1 MKRML
6 VLFFILAAGTLA
18 LVAAGFARWTGDGR
32 VVLAAVTLGVL
43 MLLWAALFLR
53 VFEQRLT
60 RFTDALMRTF
70 DDILAGQAP
79 SVAADEDT
87 LFAKLDHRLIRLYE
101 TVQAREK
108 RLDAERAKLQ
118 SLVSDISHQTKTPI
132 TTLKMLTDTLLTQP
146 MSEPERAQFLDCS
159 ARQIDKLDFLIQVL
173 VKTSRLETGVITL
186 EKRPQPLAETIALA
200 ASGVLAAMEQKELQ
214 FSVSSPETI
223 TLPHDRRWTA
233 EALANLLD
241 NAVKYTPAGGRIALR
256 VEEWESQVKID
267 VSDTGCG
274 IPEAAQGA
282 IFQRF
287 WRAPAVHEEEGVGL
301 GLYLAREIITLQGGY
316 IRASS
321 APGKGATFSI
331 FLPKENTR

>member
-1 MKRML
+1 ML
-6 VLFFILAAGTLA
+6 AGFFA
-18 LVAAGFARWTGDGR
+18 LVAGMLAIICVLFARWTGDGR
-32 VVLAAVTLGVL
+32 MLLALAL
-43 MLLWAALFLR
+43 MSASVLLWAALFLR
-53 VFEQRLT
+53 FFEQRLT
-60 RFTDALMRTF
+60 RFTDALMCTL
-70 DDILAGQAP
+70 DGILAGQAP
-79 SVAADEDT
+79 SAAADEDT

-132 TTLKMLTDTLLTQP
+132 ATLKMLTDTLLTQP
-146 MSEPERAQFLDCS
+146 MSAPERAQFLDCS
-159 ARQIDKLDFLIQVL
+159 ARQIDKLDFLIQAL

-186 EKRPQPLAETIALA
+186 EKRPQPLVETIALA

-214 FSVSSPETI
+214 FSVSSPETL

-241 NAVKYTPAGGRIALR
+241 NAVKYTPAGGLIALR
-256 VEEWESQVKID
+256 VADWESQIKID

-287 WRAPAVHEEEGVGL
+287 WRAPAVHEEEGIGL

-321 APGKGATFSI
+321 APGKGATFSV
-331 FLPKENTR
+331 FLPKEDAR

>member
-1 MKRML
+1 ML
-6 VLFFILAAGTLA
+6 AGFFA
-18 LVAAGFARWTGDGR
+18 LVAGMLAIICVLFARWTGDER
-32 VVLAAVTLGVL
+32 VLLALAL
-43 MLLWAALFLR
+43 MSALVLLWAALFLR
-53 VFEQRLT
+53 FFEQRLT
-60 RFTDALMRTF
+60 RFTDALMCTL
-70 DDILAGQAP
+70 DGILAGQAP
-79 SVAADEDT
+79 SAAADEDT
-87 LFAKLDHRLIRLYE
+87 LFAKLDHRLLRLYE

-132 TTLKMLTDTLLTQP
+132 TTLKMLTDTLRTQP
-146 MSEPERAQFLDCS
+146 MNEPERAQFLDCS

-200 ASGVLAAMEQKELQ
+200 ASGVLAAMEQKELR
-214 FSVSSPETI
+214 FSVSCPETI

-241 NAVKYTPAGGRIALR
+241 NAVKYTPAGGRVRLR
-256 VEEWESQVKID
+256 VADWESQIKID

-274 IPEAAQGA
+274 IPETAQGA

-321 APGKGATFSI
+321 APGKGATFSV
-331 FLPKENTR
+331 FLPKEDAR

>member
-1 MKRML
+1 ML
-6 VLFFILAAGTLA
+6 AGFFA
-18 LVAAGFARWTGDGR
+18 LVAGMLAISCVLFARWTGDGR
-32 VVLAAVTLGVL
+32 MLLALAL
-43 MLLWAALFLR
+43 MSASVLLWAALFLR
-53 VFEQRLT
+53 FFEQRLT

-79 SVAADEDT
+79 SAAADEDT
-87 LFAKLDHRLIRLYE
+87 LFAKLDHRLLRLYE

-132 TTLKMLTDTLLTQP
+132 TTLKMLTDTLRTQP

-214 FSVSSPETI
+214 FSVSCPETL

-241 NAVKYTPAGGRIALR
+241 NAVKYTSAGGRVRLR
-256 VEEWESQVKID
+256 VADWESQIKID

-321 APGKGATFSI
+321 APGKGATFSV

>member
-1 MKRML
+1 ML
-6 VLFFILAAGTLA
+6 AGFFALAAGMLA
-18 LVAAGFARWTGDGR
+18 IICVLFARWTGDGR
-32 VVLAAVTLGVL
+32 MLLALAL
-43 MLLWAALFLR
+43 MSALVLLWAALFLR

-87 LFAKLDHRLIRLYE
+87 LFAKLDHRLLRLYE

-132 TTLKMLTDTLLTQP
+132 TTLKMLTDTLRTQP
-146 MSEPERAQFLDCS
+146 MNEPERAQFLDCS

-214 FSVSSPETI
+214 FSVSCPETL

-321 APGKGATFSI
+321 APGKGATFSV
-331 FLPKENTR
+331 FLPKEDAR

>member
-1 MKRML
+1 ML
-6 VLFFILAAGTLA
+6 AGFFALAAGMLA
-18 LVAAGFARWTGDGR
+18 ISCVLFARWTGDGR
-32 VVLAAVTLGVL
+32 MLLALAL
-43 MLLWAALFLR
+43 MSASVLLWAALFLR
-53 VFEQRLT
+53 FFEQRLT
-60 RFTDALMRTF
+60 RFTDALMCTL
-70 DDILAGQAP
+70 DGILAGQAP
-79 SVAADEDT
+79 SAAADEDT
-87 LFAKLDHRLIRLYE
+87 LFAKLDHRLLRLYE

-132 TTLKMLTDTLLTQP
+132 TTLKMLTDTLRTQP
-146 MSEPERAQFLDCS
+146 MSEPECS
-159 ARQIDKLDFLIQVL
+159 ARQIDKLDFLIQAL

-214 FSVSSPETI
+214 FSVSCPETI

-316 IRASS
+316 IRVAS
-321 APGKGATFSI
+321 APGKGATFSV
-331 FLPKENTR
+331 FLPKEDAR

>member
-1 MKRML
+1 ML
-6 VLFFILAAGTLA
+6 AISCVL
-18 LVAAGFARWTGDGR
+18 FARWTGDGR
-32 VVLAAVTLGVL
+32 MLLALAL
-43 MLLWAALFLR
+43 MSALVLLWAALFLR
-53 VFEQRLT
+53 FFEQRLT
-60 RFTDALMRTF
+60 RFTDALMCTL
-70 DDILAGQAP
+70 DGILAGQAP

-87 LFAKLDHRLIRLYE
+87 LFAKFSHRLMRLYE

-132 TTLKMLTDTLLTQP
+132 ATLKMLTDTLRTRP
-146 MSEPERAQFLDCS
+146 MSEAERAQFLDAS
-159 ARQIDKLDFLIQVL
+159 ARQIDKLDFLIQAL

-200 ASGVLAAMEQKELQ
+200 ASGVLAALEQKDLQ
-214 FSVSSPETI
+214 FSVSCPETLV
-223 TLPHDRRWTA
+223 LPHDRRWTA

-287 WRAPAVHEEEGVGL
+287 WRAPAVHEEEGIGL

-316 IRASS
+316 IRVSS
-321 APGKGATFSI
+321 APGKGATFSV

>member
-1 MKRML
+1 ML
-6 VLFFILAAGTLA
+6 AGFFALAAGMLA
-18 LVAAGFARWTGDGR
+18 IICVLFARWTDDGR
-32 VVLAAVTLGVL
+32 MLFALAL
-43 MLLWAALFLR
+43 MSALVLLWAALFLCF
-53 VFEQRLT
+53 FEQRLT

-87 LFAKLDHRLIRLYE
+87 LFAKFSHRLMRLYE

-132 TTLKMLTDTLLTQP
+132 ATLKMLTDTLRTRP
-146 MSEPERAQFLDCS
+146 MSEAERAQFLDAS
-159 ARQIDKLDFLIQVL
+159 ARQIDKLDFLIQAL

-214 FSVSSPETI
+214 FSVSCPETL

-241 NAVKYTPAGGRIALR
+241 NAVKYTSAGGRIALH
-256 VEEWESQVKID
+256 VEDWESQVKID

-321 APGKGATFSI
+321 APGKGATFSA
-331 FLPKENTR
+331 FLPKEDAR

>member
-1 MKRML
+1 ML
-6 VLFFILAAGTLA
+6 AINCVL
-18 LVAAGFARWTGDGR
+18 FARWTGDGR
-32 VVLAAVTLGVL
+32 MLLALAL
-43 MLLWAALFLR
+43 MSASVLLWAALFLCF
-53 VFEQRLT
+53 FEQRLT
-60 RFTDALMRTF
+60 RFTDALMCTL
-70 DDILAGQAP
+70 DGILAGQAP
-79 SVAADEDT
+79 SAAADEDM
-87 LFAKLDHRLIRLYE
+87 LFAKFSHRLMRLYE

-132 TTLKMLTDTLLTQP
+132 ATLKMFTDTLRTRP
-146 MSEPERAQFLDCS
+146 MSEAERAQFLDAS
-159 ARQIDKLDFLIQVL
+159 ACQIDKLDFLIQAL
-173 VKTSRLETGVITL
+173 VKTSRLEIGVITL
-186 EKRPQPLAETIALA
+186 EKRPQSLAETIALA
-200 ASGVLAAMEQKELQ
+200 ASGVLAALEQKDLQ
-214 FSVSSPETI
+214 FSVSCPETLV
-223 TLPHDRRWTA
+223 LPHDRRWTA
-233 EALANLLD
+233 EALDNLLD
-241 NAVKYTPAGGRIALR
+241 NAVKYTPTGGRVGLR
-256 VEEWESQVKID
+256 VEDWESQVKID

-287 WRAPAVHEEEGVGL
+287 WRAPVVHEEEGIGL

>member
-1 MKRML
+1 ML
-6 VLFFILAAGTLA
+6 AGFFA
-18 LVAAGFARWTGDGR
+18 LVAGMLAIICVLFARWTGDGR
-32 VVLAAVTLGVL
+32 MLLALAL
-43 MLLWAALFLR
+43 MSASVLLWAALFLR
-53 VFEQRLT
+53 FFEQRLT
-60 RFTDALMRTF
+60 RFTDALMCTL
-70 DDILAGQAP
+70 DGILAGQAP
-79 SVAADEDT
+79 SAAADEDT
-87 LFAKLDHRLIRLYE
+87 LFAKLDHRLLRLYE

-132 TTLKMLTDTLLTQP
+132 ATLKMLTDTLRTRP
-146 MSEPERAQFLDCS
+146 MSEAERAQFLDAS
-159 ARQIDKLDFLIQVL
+159 ARQIDKLDFLIQAL

-200 ASGVLAAMEQKELQ
+200 ASDVLAAMEQKELQ
-214 FSVSSPETI
+214 FSVSSPETL

-287 WRAPAVHEEEGVGL
+287 WRAPAVHEEEGIGL

>member
-1 MKRML
+1 MRRIL
-6 VLFFILAAGTLA
+6 IVEDDVLLSGTLA
-18 LVAAGFARWTGDGR
+18 YNLRAEGYEVA
-32 VVLAAVTLGVL
+32 
-43 MLLWAALFLR
+43 
-53 VFEQRLT
+53 
-60 RFTDALMRTF
+60 
-70 DDILAGQAP
+70 QAF
-79 SVAADEDT
+79 SCAE
-87 LFAKLDHRLIRLYE
+87 
-101 TVQAREK
+101 AREC

-132 TTLKMLTDTLLTQP
+132 ATLKMLTDTLRTRP
-146 MSEPERAQFLDCS
+146 MSEAERAQFLDAS
-159 ARQIDKLDFLIQVL
+159 ARQIDKLDFLIQAL

-186 EKRPQPLAETIALA
+186 EKRPQSLAETIALA
-200 ASGVLAAMEQKELQ
+200 ASGVLAALEQKDLQ
-214 FSVSSPETI
+214 FSVSCPETI

>member
-1 MKRML
+1 ML
-6 VLFFILAAGTLA
+6 AIICVL
-18 LVAAGFARWTGDGR
+18 FARWTGDGR
-32 VVLAAVTLGVL
+32 MLLALAL
-43 MLLWAALFLR
+43 MSASVLLWAALFLR
-53 VFEQRLT
+53 FFEQRLT
-60 RFTDALMRTF
+60 RFTDALMCTL
-70 DDILAGQAP
+70 DGILAGQAP
-79 SVAADEDT
+79 SAAADEDT
-87 LFAKLDHRLIRLYE
+87 LFAKLDHRLLRLYE

-132 TTLKMLTDTLLTQP
+132 TTLKMLTDTLRTQP
-146 MSEPERAQFLDCS
+146 MSESERAQFLDCS
-159 ARQIDKLDFLIQVL
+159 ARQIDKLDFLIQAL

-214 FSVSSPETI
+214 FSVSCPETL

-256 VEEWESQVKID
+256 VADWESQVKID
-267 VSDTGCG
+267 VSDTGCS

-287 WRAPAVHEEEGVGL
+287 WRAPAVHEEEGIGL

>member
-1 MKRML
+1 ML
-6 VLFFILAAGTLA
+6 AGFFALAAGMLA
-18 LVAAGFARWTGDGR
+18 IICVLFARWTDDGR
-32 VVLAAVTLGVL
+32 MLFALAL
-43 MLLWAALFLR
+43 MSALVLLWAALFLCF
-53 VFEQRLT
+53 FEQRLT
-60 RFTDALMRTF
+60 RFTDALMCTL

-87 LFAKLDHRLIRLYE
+87 LFAKFSHRLMRLYE

-132 TTLKMLTDTLLTQP
+132 ATLKMLTDTLLTQP

-159 ARQIDKLDFLIQVL
+159 ARQIDKLDFLIQAL

-214 FSVSSPETI
+214 FSVSSPETL

-287 WRAPAVHEEEGVGL
+287 WRAPVVHEEEGIGL

-316 IRASS
+316 IRVSS
-321 APGKGATFSI
+321 APGKGATFSV
-331 FLPKENTR
+331 FLPKEDAR

>member
-1 MKRML
+1 ML
-6 VLFFILAAGTLA
+6 AGFFA
-18 LVAAGFARWTGDGR
+18 LVAGMLAISCVLFARWTGDGR
-32 VVLAAVTLGVL
+32 TLLALAL
-43 MLLWAALFLR
+43 MSASVLLWAALFLR
-53 VFEQRLT
+53 FFEQRLT
-60 RFTDALMRTF
+60 RFTDTLMCTL
-70 DDILAGQAP
+70 DGILAGQAP
-79 SVAADEDT
+79 SAAADEDT
-87 LFAKLDHRLIRLYE
+87 LFAKLDHRLLRLYE

-132 TTLKMLTDTLLTQP
+132 TTLKMLTDTLRTQP
-146 MSEPERAQFLDCS
+146 MNEPERAQFLDCS

-214 FSVSSPETI
+214 FSVSCPETLV
-223 TLPHDRRWTA
+223 LPHDRRWTA

-287 WRAPAVHEEEGVGL
+287 WRAPAVHEEEGIGL

-321 APGKGATFSI
+321 APGKGATFSV
-331 FLPKENTR
+331 FLPKEDAR

>member
-1 MKRML
+1 ML
-6 VLFFILAAGTLA
+6 SGFFALAAGMLA
-18 LVAAGFARWTGDGR
+18 IICVLFARWTGDER
-32 VVLAAVTLGVL
+32 VLLALAL
-43 MLLWAALFLR
+43 MSALVLLWAALFLCF
-53 VFEQRLT
+53 FEQRLT
-60 RFTDALMRTF
+60 RFTDALMCTL
-70 DDILAGQAP
+70 DGILAGQAP
-79 SVAADEDT
+79 SAAADEDT

-132 TTLKMLTDTLLTQP
+132 TTLKMLTDTLRTQP
-146 MSEPERAQFLDCS
+146 MNESERAQFLDCS
-159 ARQIDKLDFLIQVL
+159 ARQIDKLDFLIQAL

-200 ASGVLAAMEQKELQ
+200 ASGVLAAMEQKELR
-214 FSVSSPETI
+214 FSVSCPETI

-241 NAVKYTPAGGRIALR
+241 NAVKYTPAGGRVRLR

-287 WRAPAVHEEEGVGL
+287 WRAPAVHEEEGIGL

-321 APGKGATFSI
+321 APGKGATFSV
-331 FLPKENTR
+331 FLPKEDAR

>member
-1 MKRML
+1 ML
-6 VLFFILAAGTLA
+6 AGFFA
-18 LVAAGFARWTGDGR
+18 LVAGMLAIICVLFARWTGDGR
-32 VVLAAVTLGVL
+32 MLFALAL
-43 MLLWAALFLR
+43 MSALVLLWAALFLR
-53 VFEQRLT
+53 SFEQRLT
-60 RFTDALMRTF
+60 RFTDALMCTL
-70 DDILAGQAP
+70 DGILAGQAL
-79 SVAADEDT
+79 SAAADEDT

-132 TTLKMLTDTLLTQP
+132 ATLKMLTDTLRTQP

-159 ARQIDKLDFLIQVL
+159 ARQIDKLDFLIRAL

-186 EKRPQPLAETIALA
+186 DKRPQPLAETIALA

-214 FSVSSPETI
+214 FSVSSPETL

-256 VEEWESQVKID
+256 VADWESQVKID

-287 WRAPAVHEEEGVGL
+287 WRAPAVHEEEGIGL

>member
-1 MKRML
+1 
-6 VLFFILAAGTLA
+6 
-18 LVAAGFARWTGDGR
+18 
-32 VVLAAVTLGVL
+32 
-43 MLLWAALFLR
+43 
-53 VFEQRLT
+53 
-60 RFTDALMRTF
+60 MRNF
-70 DDILAGQAP
+70 SIA
-79 SVAADEDT
+79 
-87 LFAKLDHRLIRLYE
+87 
-101 TVQAREK
+101 
-108 RLDAERAKLQ
+108 
-118 SLVSDISHQTKTPI
+118 
-132 TTLKMLTDTLLTQP
+132 
-146 MSEPERAQFLDCS
+146 

-214 FSVSSPETI
+214 FSVSCPETL

-241 NAVKYTPAGGRIALR
+241 NAVKYTSAGGRIALH
-256 VEEWESQVKID
+256 VEDWESQVKID

-274 IPEAAQGA
+274 IPETAQGA

-321 APGKGATFSI
+321 APGKGATFSV
-331 FLPKENTR
+331 FLPKEDAR

>member
-1 MKRML
+1 ML
-6 VLFFILAAGTLA
+6 AIICVL
-18 LVAAGFARWTGDGR
+18 FARWTGDER
-32 VVLAAVTLGVL
+32 VLLALAL
-43 MLLWAALFLR
+43 MSALVLLWAALFLR
-53 VFEQRLT
+53 FFEQRLT
-60 RFTDALMRTF
+60 RFTDALMCTL
-70 DDILAGQAP
+70 DGILAGQAP
-79 SVAADEDT
+79 SAAADEDT
-87 LFAKLDHRLIRLYE
+87 LFAKFSHRLMRLYE

-132 TTLKMLTDTLLTQP
+132 ATLKMLTDTLRTRP
-146 MSEPERAQFLDCS
+146 MSEAERAQFLDAS
-159 ARQIDKLDFLIQVL
+159 ACQIDKLDFLIQVL

-214 FSVSSPETI
+214 FSVSCPETL

-321 APGKGATFSI
+321 APGKGATFSV
-331 FLPKENTR
+331 FLPKEDAR

>member
-1 MKRML
+1 ML
-6 VLFFILAAGTLA
+6 AISCVL
-18 LVAAGFARWTGDGR
+18 FARWTGDGR
-32 VVLAAVTLGVL
+32 MLLALAL
-43 MLLWAALFLR
+43 MSASVLLWAALFLCF
-53 VFEQRLT
+53 FEQRLT
-60 RFTDALMRTF
+60 RFTDALMCTL
-70 DDILAGQAP
+70 DGILAGQAP
-79 SVAADEDT
+79 SAAADEDM
-87 LFAKLDHRLIRLYE
+87 LFAKFSHRLMRLYE

-132 TTLKMLTDTLLTQP
+132 ATLKMFTDTLRTRP
-146 MSEPERAQFLDCS
+146 MSEAERAQFLDAS
-159 ARQIDKLDFLIQVL
+159 ACQIDKLDFLIQAL

-186 EKRPQPLAETIALA
+186 EKRPQSLAETIALA

-214 FSVSSPETI
+214 FSVSCPETI

-287 WRAPAVHEEEGVGL
+287 WRAPVVHEEEGIGL

-321 APGKGATFSI
+321 APGKGATFSV
-331 FLPKENTR
+331 FLPKEDAR